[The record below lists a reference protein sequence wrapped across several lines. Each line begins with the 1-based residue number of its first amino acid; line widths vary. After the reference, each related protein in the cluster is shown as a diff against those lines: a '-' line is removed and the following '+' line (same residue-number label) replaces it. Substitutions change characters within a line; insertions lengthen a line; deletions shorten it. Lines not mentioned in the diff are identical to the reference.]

1 METPTTKPSFE
12 TAINTKHRG
21 KRLFQMI
28 GIISPLIIFV
38 LTLVLAY
45 ITTDIKTLLPVVISG
60 TALFFMV
67 ISIATLIDSETY
79 LSEYIPFESTI
90 GTIASIITIM
100 VWLAQYSTPL
110 RKVLLVIMR
119 DIPKIIGG
127 IAILALAL
135 LILFGGLGAIYT
147 AIKWISWNG
156 YSKDFIA
163 ITKSGNIKKFNKV
176 QSIPEKLDVNANLTL
191 VKTTLAKY
199 KPELDEAGKNKL
211 FW

>member
-12 TAINTKHRG
+12 TAIDTKHRG
-21 KRLFQMI
+21 KRLFQII

-38 LTLVLAY
+38 LTLVLSF
-45 ITTDIKTLLPVVISG
+45 TTTGIKTLLPVVISG
-60 TALFFMV
+60 VALFFMV
-67 ISIATLIDSETY
+67 ITIVALIDSETY

-90 GTIASIITIM
+90 GTIASIIAIM
-100 VWLAQYSTPL
+100 AWLTQYSTPL
-110 RKVLLVIMR
+110 GKVMRVIMR

-127 IAILALAL
+127 IAVLALVL
-135 LILFGGLGAIYT
+135 LILFAGLGAIYQ

-176 QSIPEKLDVNANLTL
+176 QSIPEKLDGNADLTL

-199 KPELDEAGKNKL
+199 KPKLDEAGKKKL